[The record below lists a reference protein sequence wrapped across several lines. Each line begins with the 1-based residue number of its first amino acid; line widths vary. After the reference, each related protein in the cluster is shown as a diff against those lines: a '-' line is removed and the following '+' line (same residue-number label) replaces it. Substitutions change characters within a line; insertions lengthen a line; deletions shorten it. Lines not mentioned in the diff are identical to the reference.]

1 MTELEIFE
9 QLKQKVLLKY
19 QEHYPYFQGNW
30 KNFSSQDIQNLIILI
45 EGKTKQ
51 NVSEKWIYTH
61 LKPETNSKLPRKD
74 MLDILSQF
82 SGFLGWDEF
91 MFKNREVAS
100 EEKAVFPKKRNKLIF
115 VFIGIL
121 IVVIIISFLFYSNKK
136 STQKFQLKNEFTQET
151 IQAKD
156 VKAYKIENNE
166 KIQIPIKNA
175 TVEVEA
181 KDENTKIVVESPY
194 YKKQEIKVN
203 SNSDNSQILLKPDDF
218 AMMLKA
224 FMKSDIK
231 DWETRKV
238 QLDKILSDDLEV
250 IVMLKDNLGTEY
262 FDKKEFSQKLIVPTE
277 SVKKMQILEIKNAE
291 NGKIEFI
298 RIKQ

>member
-9 QLKQKVLLKY
+9 QLKQNVLLKY
-19 QEHYPYFQGNW
+19 QEHYPYFGGNW
-30 KNFSSQDIQNLIILI
+30 MNFSSQDIQNLIVLI
-45 EGKTKQ
+45 EEKTKQ

-74 MLDILSQF
+74 MLDILSLF
-82 SGFLGWDEF
+82 SGFSGWDEF
-91 MFKNREVAS
+91 LFKNREVVS
-100 EEKAVFPKKRNKLIF
+100 EEKLVLPKKKNKAIF
-115 VFIGIL
+115 IFIGIL
-121 IVVIIISFLFYSNKK
+121 IVGTIIVILLYSNKK
-136 STQKFQLKNEFTQET
+136 STQKFKLKNEFTQET

-166 KIQIPIKNA
+166 KIQIPIRNA
-175 TVEVEA
+175 EVEVES
-181 KDENTKIVVESPY
+181 KDENTKIIVESPY

-203 SNSDNSQILLKPDDF
+203 SNSERSEIVLKPDDF

-224 FMKSDIK
+224 FMQSDIK

-238 QLDKILSDDLEV
+238 QLNKILSEDLEV
-250 IVMLKDNLGTEY
+250 IVMLKDNLGAEY

-277 SVKKMQILEIKNAE
+277 SVKKMQIIEIKNAE

>member
-1 MTELEIFE
+1 MTDLENFY

-30 KNFSSQDIQNLIILI
+30 KSFSSQDIQNLIVLI
-45 EGKTKQ
+45 EEKTKQ

-61 LKPETNSKLPRKD
+61 LKPEINSKLPRKD

-82 SGFLGWDEF
+82 SGFSGWDEF
-91 MFKNREVAS
+91 QFKNREVVS
-100 EEKAVFPKKRNKLIF
+100 DEKVVLPKKKNNLF
-115 VFIGIL
+115 LVLIGIL
-121 IVVIIISFLFYSNKK
+121 IALIIVIFLIYSNKK

-151 IQAKD
+151 IQSND
-156 VKAYKIENNE
+156 IKAYKIENNE

-175 TVEVEA
+175 TMEVEA
-181 KDENTKIVVESPY
+181 KDENTKIIVESPY

-203 SNSDNSQILLKPDDF
+203 KSSGKTEILLKPDDF

-238 QLDKILSDDLEV
+238 QLEKILSDDLEV
-250 IVMLKDNLGTEY
+250 IVMLKDNLGAEY
-262 FDKKEFSQKLIVPTE
+262 FDKNEFSQKLIVPTE
-277 SVKKMQILEIKNAE
+277 SVKKMQILEIKNNE

>member
-1 MTELEIFE
+1 MTDLENFY

-30 KNFSSQDIQNLIILI
+30 KSFSSQDIQNLIFLI
-45 EGKTKQ
+45 EEKTKQ

-61 LKPETNSKLPRKD
+61 LKPEINSKLPRKD

-82 SGFLGWDEF
+82 SGFSGWDEF
-91 MFKNREVAS
+91 QFKNREVVS
-100 EEKAVFPKKRNKLIF
+100 DEKVVLPKKKNNSFL
-115 VFIGIL
+115 VLIGIL
-121 IVVIIISFLFYSNKK
+121 VASIIVIFLIYSNKK

-151 IQAKD
+151 IQSND
-156 VKAYKIENNE
+156 IKAYKIENNE

-181 KDENTKIVVESPY
+181 KDESTKIIVESPY
-194 YKKQEIKVN
+194 YKKQEIMVN
-203 SNSDNSQILLKPDDF
+203 SNSEKTDILLKPDDF
-218 AMMLKA
+218 AMILKA

-231 DWETRKV
+231 DWETRKA
-238 QLDKILSDDLEV
+238 QLEKILSDDLEV
-250 IVMLKDNLGTEY
+250 IVMLKDNLGAEY

-277 SVKKMQILEIKNAE
+277 SVKKMQILEIKNNE

>member
-9 QLKQKVLLKY
+9 KLKQNVLLKY

-30 KNFSSQDIQNLIILI
+30 KNFSSQDIQNLIVLI
-45 EGKTKQ
+45 EEKTKQ

-82 SGFLGWDEF
+82 SEFSGWDEF
-91 MFKNREVAS
+91 QFKNREVVS
-100 EEKAVFPKKRNKLIF
+100 KENVLLPKKKNKSLFIL
-115 VFIGIL
+115 IGIL
-121 IVVIIISFLFYSNKK
+121 IALIIGIFLIYSNKK
-136 STQKFQLKNEFTQET
+136 STQKFRLKNEFTQET

-175 TVEVEA
+175 EVEVESN
-181 KDENTKIVVESPY
+181 DENTKIVVESPY

-203 SNSDNSQILLKPDDF
+203 ANFGKSEILLKPDDF

-238 QLDKILSDDLEV
+238 QLNKILSEDLEV
-250 IVMLKDNLGTEY
+250 IVMLKDNLGAEY

-277 SVKKMQILEIKNAE
+277 SVKKMQILEIKNDG

>member
-1 MTELEIFE
+1 MTELGIFE

-30 KNFSSQDIQNLIILI
+30 KNFSSQDIQNLIVLI
-45 EGKTKQ
+45 EEKTKQ

-61 LKPETNSKLPRKD
+61 LKPEINSKLPRKD

-82 SGFLGWDEF
+82 SGFSGWDEF
-91 MFKNREVAS
+91 QFKNREVLS
-100 EEKAVFPKKRNKLIF
+100 EEKAMLPKEKSKRKFVVF
-115 VFIGIL
+115 GIVTIL
-121 IVVIIISFLFYSNKK
+121 IIISMLIYSNKK

-156 VKAYKIENNE
+156 IKAYKIENNE

-175 TVEVEA
+175 EVEVEA

-203 SNSDNSQILLKPDDF
+203 SNSENSEILLKPDDF

-231 DWETRKV
+231 DWEIRKI
-238 QLDKILSDDLEV
+238 QLDKILSENLEV
-250 IVMLKDNLGTEY
+250 IVMLKDNLGAEY
-262 FDKKEFSQKLIVPTE
+262 FDKKEFSQKLIIPTE
-277 SVKKMQILEIKNAE
+277 SIKKMQILEIKNDV